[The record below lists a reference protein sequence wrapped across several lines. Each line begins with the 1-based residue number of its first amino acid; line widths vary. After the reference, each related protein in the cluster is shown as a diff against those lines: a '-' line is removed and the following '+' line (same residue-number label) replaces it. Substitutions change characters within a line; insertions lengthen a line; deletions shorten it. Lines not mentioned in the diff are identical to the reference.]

1 MFPVRFQSRNL
12 KTIVISDRGS
22 VPRPSVPSGVSR
34 VSGVPRGPETTV
46 GVVSKRISKHL
57 VDFTRDQ
64 GAGARGGIGGSGWG
78 GESIFQ
84 MPEKI
89 CMPCI
94 RNVQSG
100 FFFFN
105 FQEEIKRI

>member
-34 VSGVPRGPETTV
+34 LSGVPRGPETTV

-57 VDFTRDQ
+57 VDFARDQ
-64 GAGARGGIGGSGWG
+64 GAGAGGRGGAVKVFFRCQKKYVCLAS
-78 GESIFQ
+78 E
-84 MPEKI
+84 MYK
-89 CMPCI
+89 
-94 RNVQSG
+94 VV